1 MRPIITAA
9 LLCVSLSLAAVVP
22 AQAQKRPGGGQ
33 TARPDFGQSQPSAG
47 LTVRFADGAA
57 CTPISSPYASPTRY
71 DGSKRPTGGVEGDN
85 HGGIDLSLEIG
96 TPLLAV
102 APGRVYMVGVGGM
115 LEGIYIWL
123 IHLPADT
130 GLPFAVLSK
139 YQHLDEKPAGA
150 RGDRVALGQVI
161 GRSGKTGTVG
171 GYYGPNGYPHLHL
184 TMRAIHDDK
193 LGTLGKPGEF
203 AMNRDTTII
212 DPLTIY
218 VPGVTTPTAADA
230 LAADAK
236 RLTVAH
242 VDGSGMIQPS
252 AARFVW
258 PVTCQ

>member
-1 MRPIITAA
+1 MI
-9 LLCVSLSLAAVVP
+9 SLAPPALFVAAKSNSAVP
-22 AQAQKRPGGGQ
+22 AIELPG
-33 TARPDFGQSQPSAG
+33 A
-47 LTVRFADGAA
+47 
-57 CTPISSPYASPTRY
+57 
-71 DGSKRPTGGVEGDN
+71 
-85 HGGIDLSLEIG
+85 
-96 TPLLAV
+96 
-102 APGRVYMVGVGGM
+102 
-115 LEGIYIWL
+115 
-123 IHLPADT
+123 
-130 GLPFAVLSK
+130 
-139 YQHLDEKPAGA
+139 
-150 RGDRVALGQVI
+150 
-161 GRSGKTGTVG
+161 G